1 MSLPVEIRPTIDS
14 TTIAFELLGGCVP
27 LFFGSK
33 IATLGRTST
42 GMAGYQFFV
51 VTKLF
56 ILIGVLKIKRFV
68 AFLCSNLVL
77 RPPSHSNAIKVQ

>member
-1 MSLPVEIRPTIDS
+1 M
-14 TTIAFELLGGCVP
+14 P

-56 ILIGVLKIKRFV
+56 ILIGVLKMKWFF
-68 AFLCSNLVL
+68 AFLRSNLVL
-77 RPPSHSNAIKVQ
+77 RSPSHSNAIKVRSCFSTWRLRGRC

>member
-1 MSLPVEIRPTIDS
+1 M
-14 TTIAFELLGGCVP
+14 P

-56 ILIGVLKIKRFV
+56 ILIGVLKMKRFF
-68 AFLCSNLVL
+68 AFLRSNLVL
-77 RPPSHSNAIKVQ
+77 RPPSQSNAIKVPCRSQLEYNSLRNIHVCS